1 MDIDNVQLST
11 KQVDSYE
18 DNREN
23 NHLNNPDLLETNYV
37 HKTYDQIAE
46 HFSSTRYKCWPKVE
60 QFLQSLPSGS
70 LVLDVGCGNGRF
82 MCANPSLIF
91 IGTDRS
97 INLLNICHQ
106 KSLETFMDNC
116 LQLDKTLRCDS
127 FDAIISIAVIHHFAN
142 KDRRIQAI
150 KAIMN
155 LLTDNGLALIYVWA
169 FEQKHSGKASKYLK
183 LNNNSISTTT
193 KYESN
198 TIQEQNNVNLQI
210 PIHQNRTEFNE
221 KDLLV
226 PWNTKQKTDKTYFR
240 YYHLFSEG
248 ELEDLIE
255 NACQNENQYQIKI
268 VSSYYDEGNW
278 CVLIKKTKQQ

>member
-1 MDIDNVQLST
+1 MDIDNNLHVQLST
-11 KQVDSYE
+11 KQDNSYME
-18 DNREN
+18 SKESNY
-23 NHLNNPDLLETNYV
+23 LNNPDMLETNYV

-60 QFLQSLPSGS
+60 QFLQSLPPGS

-82 MCANPSLIF
+82 MTANPSLII

-97 INLLNICHQ
+97 INLLKICHQ

-142 KDRRIQAI
+142 KDRRIKAI
-150 KAIMN
+150 KTIFN

-183 LNNNSISTTT
+183 LNTSIS
-193 KYESN
+193 SN
-198 TIQEQNNVNLQI
+198 KHEQNNENEKLQI

-248 ELEDLIE
+248 ELENLIE
-255 NACQNENQYQIKI
+255 NACQNECKYQIKI
-268 VSSYYDEGNW
+268 ESSYYDEGNW
-278 CVLIKKTKQQ
+278 CVLIRKKRKQ